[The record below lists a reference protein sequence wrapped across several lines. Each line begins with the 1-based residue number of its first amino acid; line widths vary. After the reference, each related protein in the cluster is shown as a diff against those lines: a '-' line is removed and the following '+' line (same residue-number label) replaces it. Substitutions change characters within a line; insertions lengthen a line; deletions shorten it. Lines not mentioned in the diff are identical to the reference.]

1 LQKDTRLAME
11 AARRLG
17 LPGVLGAPAAQAF
30 ADASAAGWQA
40 HDDGALLQWLR
51 QLPTMPP

>member
-1 LQKDTRLAME
+1 MTPRPYPVAV
-11 AARRLG
+11 A
-17 LPGVLGAPAAQAF
+17 GVGNMGAPAAQAF

-51 QLPTMPP
+51 QLPTIPP